1 MEEMSIRLL
10 SPMGNY
16 MQSEEGEQNM
26 LKNDFK
32 TYTCRSCDNDYQSG
46 FRKAIEEYDPALNV
60 WKVVGEIPNN
70 S

>member
-1 MEEMSIRLL
+1 
-10 SPMGNY
+10 